1 MAMVAEWK
9 KKEVEELASLI
20 AKGKVVGIVGIQG
33 VPAAQMRRIRERL
46 KEVGRLR
53 VSRNRLIARALEKAK
68 SSKPGVEALARHLNG
83 PSGIVV
89 SDLPAYDLFWTI
101 ERLKERAPAKGG
113 EVAPEDIVVEPG
125 ELPLKPGPVVAELQA
140 AGIPVVIDR
149 GKVKVK
155 ERKVLVRKGER
166 IPREI
171 ALALAKMDILPL
183 EVGLDA
189 RAFWEEGLILT
200 REHLSIT
207 PEDVAAMIA
216 GAREESLRLA
226 VGIGYAVPE
235 TIPILLPLARA
246 RALALATA
254 LGYVTPET
262 VVHLLAQAAAQ
273 AAALSNA
280 LAPKEEE
287 APPEEEKEEEKEE
300 EEEAASGLAA
310 LFG

>member
-1 MAMVAEWK
+1 MVAEWK

-171 ALALAKMDILPL
+171 ALALAKIDILPL

>member
-1 MAMVAEWK
+1 MVAEWK

-246 RALALATA
+246 RDLALAKA

>member
-287 APPEEEKEEEKEE
+287 APPEEEKEEERE

>member
-1 MAMVAEWK
+1 MVAEWK

-149 GKVKVK
+149 GKVKVR

>member
-1 MAMVAEWK
+1 MVAEWK
-9 KKEVEELASLI
+9 RKEVEELASLI
-20 AKGKVVGIVGIQG
+20 ARGKVVGIVGIHG

-46 KEVGRLR
+46 KGVGRLR

-287 APPEEEKEEEKEE
+287 APPEEEKEEENE

>member
-1 MAMVAEWK
+1 MVAEWK

-171 ALALAKMDILPL
+171 ALALSKMDILPL

>member
-1 MAMVAEWK
+1 MVAEWK

-171 ALALAKMDILPL
+171 ALALSKMDILPL

-200 REHLSIT
+200 REHLSMT

-226 VGIGYAVPE
+226 VGIGYTVPE

-287 APPEEEKEEEKEE
+287 APPEEEKEEEREE

>member
-171 ALALAKMDILPL
+171 ALALSKMDILPL

>member
-1 MAMVAEWK
+1 MVAEWK

>member
-1 MAMVAEWK
+1 MVAEWK

-68 SSKPGVEALARHLNG
+68 SSKPGVEALAKHLNG

-171 ALALAKMDILPL
+171 ALALSKMDILPL

-287 APPEEEKEEEKEE
+287 APPEEEKEEEREE

>member
-1 MAMVAEWK
+1 MVAEWK

-171 ALALAKMDILPL
+171 ALALSKMDILPL

-262 VVHLLAQAAAQ
+262 VVHLLVQAAAQ

>member
-1 MAMVAEWK
+1 MVAEWK

-287 APPEEEKEEEKEE
+287 APPEEEKEEERE

>member
-1 MAMVAEWK
+1 MVAEWK

-254 LGYVTPET
+254 IGYVTPET
-262 VVHLLAQAAAQ
+262 VVHLIVQAAAQ

-280 LAPKEEE
+280 LTPKEEE
-287 APPEEEKEEEKEE
+287 APPEEEKGEEKE